1 MDVSAKPR
9 RWTRAEYERMIDAGI
24 FNPDERAELIGGEII
39 AVAPQKSLHATAVS
53 LAHGTL
59 ERAFG
64 PEYHVRV
71 QLPLALD
78 PDSEPEPDVA
88 VVPGSPR
95 DYLHAHPSRSPL
107 VVEAA
112 DTTLALDRHV
122 KGSLYARGGLAD
134 YWIVN
139 LVERVLEVYRD
150 PAPDPAAPYGWA
162 YRTVDRLG
170 PEAVVQPLAA
180 PGTHIA
186 VADLLP

>member
-1 MDVSAKPR
+1 MDLSVKPR

-24 FNPDERAELIGGEII
+24 FHPDERAELIGGEII

-59 ERAFG
+59 EIAFG
-64 PEYHVRV
+64 AEYHVRV

-95 DYLHAHPSRSPL
+95 DYLHAHPSTSLL
-107 VVEAA
+107 VVEASE
-112 DTTLALDRHV
+112 TTLALDRNV

-139 LVERVLEVYRD
+139 LIDRVLEVCRD
-150 PAPDPAAPYGWA
+150 PAVDPAAKYGWA
-162 YRTVDRLG
+162 YRTVECLG
-170 PEAVVQPLAA
+170 PEAVVSPLAA
-180 PGTHIA
+180 PGARIV